1 MQKCFISGC
10 FVNSQDYGTNI
21 TSSIGWIAKM
31 KLSDTSQLD
40 DLMDETAYNE
50 YVKESEDE

>member
-1 MQKCFISGC
+1 
-10 FVNSQDYGTNI
+10 
-21 TSSIGWIAKM
+21 M

-50 YVKESEDE
+50 YVKESEDEWGIPRTYQIMNIWFV